1 LPPRAGGAIVGAL
14 AALRRIRAMTAQ
26 SAPPPHRRLAG
37 PWFVVEGVL
46 LIVLGVLAAALP
58 ALAGVAGALVFGW
71 VLIMAG
77 VFGLAGIFGSRH
89 HAHLALSVASALIAL
104 AAGALIVWSP
114 LVGAVTLA
122 ILIAVYLLFDGVAL
136 IGLAM
141 DQRKRAARGWPW
153 LIVSGGLDI
162 VLGLVILAL
171 GARADATLLGFLI
184 ALDLIVAGLA
194 LAALGLHARRAV

>member
-1 LPPRAGGAIVGAL
+1 MTVPTAPPR
-14 AALRRIRAMTAQ
+14 
-26 SAPPPHRRLAG
+26 PPPHRRLAA

-58 ALAGVAGALVFGW
+58 GLAGVAGALVFGW

-77 VFGLAGIFGSRH
+77 LFGLAATFGARH
-89 HAHLALSVASALIAL
+89 HAHQVLGVVSALVAL
-104 AAGALIVWSP
+104 AAGVLIVWSP

-122 ILIAVYLLFDGVAL
+122 LFIAAYLLIDGTAL
-136 IGLAM
+136 IGLGM

-153 LIVSGGLDI
+153 LIVSGVLDFA
-162 VLGLVILAL
+162 LGLIILAL

-184 ALDLIVAGLA
+184 ALDLIVAGIA
-194 LAALGLHARRAV
+194 LAAIGLHARRAV

>member
-1 LPPRAGGAIVGAL
+1 
-14 AALRRIRAMTAQ
+14 MTAPP
-26 SAPPPHRRLAG
+26 APLRATPHRRLAA

-58 ALAGVAGALVFGW
+58 GLAGVAGALVFGW
-71 VLIMAG
+71 VLVMAG
-77 VFGLAGIFGSRH
+77 LFGLAATFGARR
-89 HAHLALSVASALIAL
+89 HAHPILGAVSALVAL
-104 AAGALIVWSP
+104 AAGVLIVWSP

-122 ILIAVYLLFDGVAL
+122 LFIAAYLLIDGAAL
-136 IGLAM
+136 IGLGM
-141 DQRKRAARGWPW
+141 DQRKRGAAGWPW
-153 LIVSGGLDI
+153 LSVSGVIDI